1 MSKKTFEATK
11 IKDDLYFV
19 GAHDFDIR
27 LFDLIMPCNFGTT
40 YNSFL
45 LKGTK
50 DIVLFET
57 VKNKEKFGE
66 QLVGRIRSALKE
78 NEKITKIVFDHTEPD
93 HSGYFKK
100 LLEFEDII
108 DPEVTI
114 YGTKKALKYLRE
126 IHNMTFNKVMVAT
139 GDELDIGGKTLKF
152 LRAKHLHWPDTMI
165 TYCPEIKTLLTCDF
179 FGTHYCSEHVID
191 EELTEKELEQYWT
204 TVKPYFDPI
213 FGPYKKCVMAGFELI
228 KDLEYDTMCVS
239 HGPVLRRNI
248 QKVQEKYKEWSSQKK
263 LKDKIVLAYISSY
276 GGTEEIAKNIQKGI
290 ESVDGIELVTFN
302 MQKATKKQVFEEF
315 EDAKGIILGTPTMV
329 GDALPQI
336 WELALGLNP
345 VVHGKKRY
353 GAAFGTYGWSG
364 EGVRNIDIRL
374 VQCKL
379 ILPLNPLRVKLKSSG
394 KNIEQTIEYGKK
406 FARAVKGEEIKERT
420 LLSEY
425 PHGGLSYM

>member
-1 MSKKTFEATK
+1 MSKKTFQATK

-19 GAHDFDIR
+19 GAHDFETR
-27 LFDLIMPCNFGTT
+27 QFDLMMTCEFGTT

-66 QLVGRIRSALKE
+66 QLVGRIRSALKK
-78 NEKITKIVFDHTEPD
+78 NERITKIVFDHTEPD
-93 HSGYFKK
+93 HSGYLKK
-100 LLEFEDII
+100 FLTFEDII

-114 YGTKKALKYLRE
+114 YGTKKALKYIRE
-126 IHNMTFNKVMVAT
+126 IHNMTFKSVIVDL
-139 GDELDIGGKTLKF
+139 GDELDIGGKTLQF

-165 TYCPEIKTLLTCDF
+165 TYCPEIKTLFTCDF
-179 FGTHYCSEHVID
+179 FGTHYCNDHVID
-191 EELTEKELEQYWT
+191 EDLAEKELKEYWST
-204 TVKPYFDPI
+204 LKGYFDPI
-213 FGPYKKCVMAGFELI
+213 FGPYKKCVTEGLELI
-228 KDLEYDTMCVS
+228 KDLEYDTICVS
-239 HGPVLRRNI
+239 HGPVLRKYV
-248 QKVQEKYKEWSSQKK
+248 QKVQDLYQNWAKIEK
-263 LKDKIVLAYISSY
+263 LKDKIVLVYISAY
-276 GGTEEIAKNIQKGI
+276 GGTAEMARYIQKGI
-290 ESVDGIELVTFN
+290 ESVGDVELVTFD
-302 MQKATKKQVFEEF
+302 METATKKQVFEEF
-315 EDAKGIILGTPTMV
+315 EDAKGIIIGTPTMV

-336 WELALGLNP
+336 WDIALGLNP
-345 VVHGKKRY
+345 VLHGKKRY